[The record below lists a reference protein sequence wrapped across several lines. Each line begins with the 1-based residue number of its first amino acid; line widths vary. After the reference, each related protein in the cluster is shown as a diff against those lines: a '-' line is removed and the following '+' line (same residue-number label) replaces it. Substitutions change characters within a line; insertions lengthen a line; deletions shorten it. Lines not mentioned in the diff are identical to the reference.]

1 MKKIFYSLVALAAL
15 ASCTKTEAVY
25 VEDNTEIK
33 IKPATAIATKANVLA
48 AIDGTEYPVKEN
60 FDVYAYWNEA
70 GAGSNFT
77 EGTVYLGL
85 NNQAVEFKNKGN
97 YWGGVTTY
105 FWPKNGSLRFA
116 AYSPS
121 SVDMLHTLATDTYTV
136 DGYTQKSNTAETWD
150 LLVAPTSQSYTAMT
164 AAENVSVVF
173 EHALSWIT
181 VKVVAKDA
189 DAAKAFDIKK
199 VTINDVNT
207 VADFAAAMTDG
218 IQYEEWSNQGTPA
231 AYVIY
236 EGSQAV
242 TETAT
247 DIETTKNG
255 TIVIPQPTTTI
266 TVDYKQNALEG
277 TPALDNQQVTV
288 DLVLDA
294 NDTPWEPGK
303 HYVYT
308 LVFGLDEIL
317 INPDVV
323 DWDDVNAGQISTDP
337 IQVATTA
344 EFVEAIEKGGQVSLQ
359 ANINLDEVS
368 TKAAAAGVV
377 LNKDVVIEGNG
388 YTVTTTAVRA
398 FQIINAK
405 DVTIKNLN
413 LVARGERGFQ
423 LQTDGQT
430 LVLDNVTAVSN
441 NYTLNITSNGT
452 NATVT
457 VNNSD
462 LKGLNTVNVW
472 GENANV
478 TINNT
483 TLRTVDNA
491 TEGYTT
497 VCNNAE
503 NGVITVNGGEV
514 VITGTHPEDTH
525 AGAVNANG
533 AEVVFN
539 GTVGNCEVEGH
550 SFAINYGEYRYTF
563 PTFASALEAAQA
575 GEIIVMIQDVT
586 TETYFN
592 VTKSITLDLNGNT
605 LTAAKEGSEV
615 DAIRVKGTSEL
626 IITGN
631 GTINASYDCVVAMN
645 DSKVTIENGTFTAPT
660 EVIYAQN
667 NGQVVINGGSYKAEE
682 PYNGVYYTLNILDK
696 YRATASIL
704 VNGGSFYMFNPGA
717 NAAEGNPTNFLAAG
731 KTVSQDGDWFVVE

>member
-1 MKKIFYSLVALAAL
+1 M
-15 ASCTKTEAVY
+15 
-25 VEDNTEIK
+25 
-33 IKPATAIATKANVLA
+33 
-48 AIDGTEYPVKEN
+48 
-60 FDVYAYWNEA
+60 
-70 GAGSNFT
+70 
-77 EGTVYLGL
+77 
-85 NNQAVEFKNKGN
+85 
-97 YWGGVTTY
+97 
-105 FWPKNGSLRFA
+105 
-116 AYSPS
+116 
-121 SVDMLHTLATDTYTV
+121 
-136 DGYTQKSNTAETWD
+136 
-150 LLVAPTSQSYTAMT
+150 
-164 AAENVSVVF
+164 
-173 EHALSWIT
+173 
-181 VKVVAKDA
+181 
-189 DAAKAFDIKK
+189 
-199 VTINDVNT
+199 
-207 VADFAAAMTDG
+207 
-218 IQYEEWSNQGTPA
+218 
-231 AYVIY
+231 
-236 EGSQAV
+236 
-242 TETAT
+242 
-247 DIETTKNG
+247 
-255 TIVIPQPTTTI
+255 
-266 TVDYKQNALEG
+266 
-277 TPALDNQQVTV
+277 
-288 DLVLDA
+288 
-294 NDTPWEPGK
+294 
-303 HYVYT
+303 
-308 LVFGLDEIL
+308 
-317 INPDVV
+317 
-323 DWDDVNAGQISTDP
+323 
-337 IQVATTA
+337 
-344 EFVEAIEKGGQVSLQ
+344 
-359 ANINLDEVS
+359 
-368 TKAAAAGVV
+368 
-377 LNKDVVIEGNG
+377 
-388 YTVTTTAVRA
+388 
-398 FQIINAK
+398 
-405 DVTIKNLN
+405 
-413 LVARGERGFQ
+413 
-423 LQTDGQT
+423 
-430 LVLDNVTAVSN
+430 
-441 NYTLNITSNGT
+441 
-452 NATVT
+452 
-457 VNNSD
+457 
-462 LKGLNTVNVW
+462 
-472 GENANV
+472 
-478 TINNT
+478 
-483 TLRTVDNA
+483 DNA